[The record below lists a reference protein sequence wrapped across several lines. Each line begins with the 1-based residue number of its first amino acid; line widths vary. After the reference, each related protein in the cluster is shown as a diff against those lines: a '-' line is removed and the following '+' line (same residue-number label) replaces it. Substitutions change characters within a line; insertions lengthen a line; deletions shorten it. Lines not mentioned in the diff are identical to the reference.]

1 MTRWDTSRDGKG
13 QEQNCCD
20 FVLMVALLI
29 PVSGK
34 SKTRSMRER
43 RGKKLSTF
51 YATFMSEW
59 KLNADCSR
67 HRNNTNSLFLTHC
80 MCLSFP
86 VRLELTNVLMGTG
99 DLRLLRRGKEI
110 RTAIWG
116 FEEQRY
122 LNVGTAKAGQITIPE
137 VEELV

>member
-1 MTRWDTSRDGKG
+1 
-13 QEQNCCD
+13 
-20 FVLMVALLI
+20 
-29 PVSGK
+29 
-34 SKTRSMRER
+34 
-43 RGKKLSTF
+43 
-51 YATFMSEW
+51 
-59 KLNADCSR
+59 
-67 HRNNTNSLFLTHC
+67 

-110 RTAIWG
+110 QTAIWS